1 MATPDIS
8 LKLAERLSAVVNE
21 SFESGEMLEK
31 VTPVT
36 AELLKFWFTEP
47 YIDER
52 TINFQ
57 KNCRYRLIFLKE
69 LDIIEIHTIRF
80 S

>member
-8 LKLAERLSAVVNE
+8 LKLAERLSAVVNA

-36 AELLKFWFTEP
+36 AELLKFWFC
-47 YIDER
+47 
-52 TINFQ
+52 
-57 KNCRYRLIFLKE
+57 CREYNLLVSNLLRLYCLIY
-69 LDIIEIHTIRF
+69 
-80 S
+80 SV